1 MSGQN
6 GEFGKR
12 RQETEPAR
20 TIARP
25 ARPLGRRGMPPLVKQ
40 IGGIALG
47 VALVLAF
54 AGFSAHSKRQMGK
67 ALDQHFSQQK
77 AGIAPQP
84 ELQILDEREM
94 RSAIQTCAI
103 GANGACK

>member
-12 RQETEPAR
+12 GQNKESTR

-25 ARPLGRRGMPPLVKQ
+25 ARTAGGGMSPLVKQ
-40 IGGIALG
+40 IGGMALG
-47 VALVLAF
+47 VAVVLAL
-54 AGFSAHSKRQMGK
+54 AAFSAHSKRQMGK
-67 ALDQHFSQQK
+67 ALDEHFSQQMTR
-77 AGIAPQP
+77 IAPQP
-84 ELQILDEREM
+84 ELPIADERAA
-94 RSAIQTCAI
+94 RSAIQTCTI

>member
-20 TIARP
+20 MIARP
-25 ARPLGRRGMPPLVKQ
+25 ARPAGRGTPPLIKQ
-40 IGGIALG
+40 IGGMALG
-47 VALVLAF
+47 AALVLAF

-67 ALDQHFSQQK
+67 ALDQHFSEQK
-77 AGIAPQP
+77 AGIEPQP
-84 ELQILDEREM
+84 EIRILDEQAM
-94 RSAIQTCAI
+94 RSAIQTCSI